1 MNICITPN
9 SINLFAAYFKKEI
22 PIFYD
27 GNVTAKEM
35 MTMLFNKALSDFEP
49 QLDFSKE
56 KIREIVLQH
65 LTIAPEMLYAHMNAP
80 MTKKNENL
88 FLNIKALRDGIIE
101 ASVDEKVDF
110 PNIINQLGK
119 MVGGVNKLPPVVNIH
134 EGFDAMSSEFN
145 KTYNLN
151 LDLSEIPST
160 VEEKRISQFRQSVQ
174 LSILNSPSDLKLRAF
189 KSQDVLSKTDVVSEY
204 ARIKDND
211 VVLLFTDAK
220 GNIVKFNEAGNVSE
234 TGSSP
239 VMKIKTEQ
247 HHFQRQTELLP
258 AIYAENNG
266 VPIEEATRIIQTKID
281 NYLKSIARIAQ
292 RIEDGKTILLDIDY
306 KNSNHGVMTYNLN
319 ERNQLKSIA
328 NLAKLNFSVG
338 KKDKAYWLQMNAEGS
353 NKPIRIHSK
362 LLSEISNEQFEALY
376 ELIVNLKPKVT
387 TTKENEDGK
396 LWDVVKRNDLLT
408 SLVQRSKEKVF
419 TEFFT
424 PEGGKKSLPHV
435 YIQNVLFEIKEENF
449 SDIKEALR
457 SFVYTKTGVPYTAK
471 GDISDVKIF
480 DSLEQTTAS
489 EQLYYNNGQVYISKS
504 PVINFGLKPSSTLD
518 SQMHVITGI
527 EDGVIK
533 TKLTTVLEN
542 AIEVGSTVYVLNN
555 QNELKASDP
564 YISFTE
570 QVEDVVVDTTDFE
583 SFKDSIDKNDLF
595 QSLSSQNRE
604 SISEAQEQ
612 RADAWMKTNPLLRVL
627 KVNFSD
633 EIHEF
638 GPNFLAEFVG
648 NSINMYLGSSK
659 TDLYHESFHAYSI
672 GILTAVERNAMYAE
686 LKNKPGYFDVT
697 VKGVEKRLAFANA
710 NELELEEYLAEEFRK
725 FAMSKGKYSNKL
737 SARVLQFFEK
747 ISNLLKGLFGN
758 MRLSDAIALN
768 RVQGVTNAMFNN
780 LYEGNIDVS
789 KFSSRDS
796 HAVYQS
802 AELQK
807 ELNFSLEETHLV
819 MDSMQA
825 LFTEFVTEGV
835 NAMDNSDEK
844 SKDGIL
850 AMMQLSGINPIQNK
864 AAYDKAQKV
873 VAAFKNSYA
882 DKYNGYGIFRIQN
895 NPKLTKFGLQ
905 FVKQRL
911 QQQVAIH
918 ELTLEEEPNNLS
930 AKFAVDTLNKAIKN
944 FGNLDE
950 IDTILTKQESYGNM
964 ASLFINEY
972 SYVNTEKDKYED
984 DERVIFER
992 TGAEFSIS
1000 ELVDDQTKQL
1010 LSTISSYSKNGKG
1023 VLEVNAL
1030 GFAKLAPF
1038 KTMLAKT
1045 AKLLTNTL
1053 DRDDMYQKLL
1063 AASIDDFQIKELV
1076 SKLGNPG
1083 SPSSTFEE
1091 QNQWLAF
1098 WQSLNKADVLLRE
1111 QIIEKTVTYT
1121 NEEKDE
1127 NFVESRTT
1135 SHSGRTA
1142 ASETFIKNDW
1152 NDNFTSLLEVI
1163 GERKEQG
1170 ENKFSPYTLNL
1181 ASFFKNKNHSKFLNE
1196 VHESV
1201 NGGSSISKSAYLKL
1215 PKANKAQ
1222 FLPTATLRAYA
1233 EPVEFLKL
1241 FGINISDDPIVKQIL
1256 KEGSDDLKIKP
1267 SDYSYFVDFL
1277 IKKQDAINGVGIRSL
1292 SDLAKDFYHYE
1303 DGVRIDEIGKA
1314 GFINSL
1320 IKLHSMYSS
1329 DSTSFMSMTAYGE
1342 KASEKVL
1349 NSSLTVE
1356 VQALNK
1362 ANHYDELIAMQG
1374 MSKFN
1379 YLENPSVAGSK
1390 WFVDMFQLDHFNP
1403 TVRGKRN
1410 PGIKIS
1416 VENLSGSKLIHTV
1429 KRVDEEGRLIDMTS
1443 EDKGISSIG
1452 SDEKTKFL
1460 SDVLLTL
1467 DGAQE
1472 IPRTEAKSSSMTVLA
1487 NQMRNN
1493 SIVGGK
1499 TKELIVN
1506 AQDIDV
1512 IFTDGY
1518 AGSILSNEMIGHL
1531 EAELI
1536 RMVRLEKLEQ
1546 EILIDPENFAI
1557 DFKYFERGK
1566 SFFLF
1571 DDILDVDTKNDL
1583 LKLAR
1588 SLSIDELQSFSIRKQ
1603 LSPGLKKNIESNLK
1617 SYFSKKAETLNKLKS
1632 DTVFP
1637 DELIEKY
1644 KSTTVED
1651 ESISDTKRRIFRAHI
1666 VNNFIQNT
1674 NYTSLFLGDLALY
1687 NIEGGDFHKRNAG
1700 MISTGKIFASDE
1712 SFKNFV
1718 NNNVQFNNF
1727 GYAKQLGIERDYQY
1741 TGDLKTAILDESKVP
1756 SSYLEELEKKLGKET
1771 AGTYNNMEEADGQ
1784 GWITFDTYRLLN
1796 ISCGE
1801 WSAGQEALYKKIV
1814 KGETIE
1820 QTDMSST
1827 FPVKKFQYYGP
1838 LSTTDKF
1845 KSMNLGLTAFHKYSL
1860 APLIPNEIKGTKLE
1874 GLHKSMMEQGIDY
1887 ATMQSGS
1894 KLSTLSRVAVETNA
1908 DGKKVIV
1915 KKPDTFYKKDRSID
1929 ADLKFVPNI
1938 ISVKHLKNQ
1947 VFIDEGYKENVVL
1960 PTQMKKMILHGIAD
1974 NGVPMDYLKDDANR
1988 ISKWNAIKTDKER
2001 VAASK
2006 NYGWYKEYT
2015 DILSAYRDHVK
2026 EDLLENIDYQYNPAT
2041 GTYEGDSTKLAD
2053 YIKREMIK
2061 NDYLPHEVSFLT
2073 DASGRLVEDL
2083 SYSLSSQKIEE
2094 ILVTLI
2100 DSSLRKIKVKG
2111 EALVQVSGAMY
2122 ESSDMEADANGTNG
2136 LKFYESR
2143 DEDGSLTFA
2152 MEVKISLQGDF
2163 KKLLYADHP
2172 DGKSIR
2178 VLDKKGVMDYD
2189 ASLKR
2194 LNESIK
2200 DPEWNAKHKDMLNF
2214 PGTRIPTQGPNAL
2227 DSVTVA
2233 EFLPEY
2239 SGAKVILPSEIV
2251 AKSGADYDIDKMFF
2265 LYPSISIINS
2275 KPELNNYY
2283 GRDTGAY
2290 DRYAAE
2296 YTDFYE
2302 SNISPLQE
2310 RLSAVYDESEKLF
2323 KDQTVAFE
2331 KAELYQPALDLLY
2344 PERKKYNEQL
2354 KELKSTGTYLGTKLG
2369 KAAANEYKE
2378 LIETEISKINAQL
2391 DSINTLRDGI
2401 FLQYVGTLSTELS
2414 AKFENFK
2421 KQKASLKEQIIT
2433 QKEIGAELERKKVG
2447 HSVKGLENKLVD
2459 LFNRKILAKDNF
2471 VDLVTPNTTRDV
2483 LPIANALE
2491 TKITTGKYNKL
2502 EKIHSEKSN
2511 SISPTTTMDYLY
2523 NLQKHQENSVGMES
2537 LGIAAVVSTFFA
2549 MFSTF
2554 DSRLNTA
2561 KAEDLAKFNDDI
2573 RIYNDPKSNGALKA
2587 NALERINKFKAYT
2600 LKLNHN
2606 EIGGRISV
2614 GSRYAKDG
2622 KLTADII
2629 SQLING
2635 YVDVGKNAWV
2645 FNIQGNKENTPN
2657 LLFMVMAGV
2666 PIDDAIYISSN
2677 PLTIRYN
2684 TIKKELSGTYSKL
2697 NENNPIGK
2705 SLSPD
2710 AIREEAL
2717 DILKKE
2723 DEKELFDAGYE
2734 KHSFFG
2740 INNVASNNSIF
2751 ETNFLEGRIGSS
2763 TVNKDDIEIF
2773 AQYVALEEL
2782 SADVTKFSQVS
2793 KYDTTKVSN
2802 ITDAE
2807 KNIADVS
2814 KLKSVHSAVP
2824 VEWWTKFEK
2833 SPIGIYNNTSL
2844 VIDMFKNF
2852 FKIKNNPVVNR
2863 LALSLNGGN
2872 KKGILPIVLRNA
2884 FKNDLMW
2891 FLYQNSV
2898 YRTDTYTSA
2907 SRVGESNA
2915 TFDLVKEAE
2924 SATQPTAPAAS
2935 VNTYEE
2941 IPEELKN
2948 IVYKSGQEKEDY
2960 EIALVAGV
2968 PKFIVTGTV
2977 PIKLSRGFKVFYS
2990 DYAGGQGLYKRSGK
3004 KVTIPGF
3011 EDIELVMEQ
3020 ETNNVFELSTGLGM
3034 PNTKLTKQKEILAE
3048 LETLFKKQDVRG
3060 IIEKSPKINAN
3071 DANVIIEQYKK
3082 SQPSVSVKPAN
3093 KLTTAYKIDRSN
3105 GKVYYNLGAVKNEI
3119 LQDGHV
3125 SHLFDSINSPVEY
3138 VKYKVELELLK
3149 DEIQNE
3155 YGRFDAL
3162 TDLSEIEIERKNL
3175 ELEGA
3180 TEKELDAVDAKM
3192 KPIQDK
3198 LDAIDAQIREKFY
3211 YYSYKK
3217 EKFGNELP
3225 MDDLLKL
3232 EALYRTKTPGM
3243 LFDKE
3248 VGLVGIFKAM
3258 KAKHADAFSEFS
3270 LIQDMKFD
3278 TENKSE
3284 GTRKSNFYLPEKA
3297 DPILTKVYLENL
3309 TKLQNFPDPAV
3320 KEFFS
3325 KNAFEHMIFMQTGMN
3340 TASKYY
3346 LGKLITT
3353 NNVKNVIDSTFS
3365 SAGLTQSLNEIAKK
3379 NEKEKKI
3386 SKAVGGVIGKF
3397 YNAFNNM
3404 AVSVYKLRN
3413 RGYNYVQP
3421 ETMSLSI
3428 EQEHLNSVQTYN
3440 NITLVENILAVDP
3453 SEMTPFDMSEIFDEK
3468 DTAAK
3473 IKEKIIA
3480 LSGEKLAMPMQIL
3493 DVPNKNIAV
3502 SSWNKLLLE
3511 YFGFNNY
3518 GDHPVLVAKAIN
3530 AVAGGLSIAE
3540 SKNRKDNH
3548 WVKDESM
3555 ANNSTKAIAT
3565 PSESNPN
3572 YVARSSTRNY
3582 IDVINQ
3588 TNKKAFDNKYKSTD
3602 SVWIFGAGLF
3612 KSAYEGLTDLK
3623 GYTDIVTADFKKNY
3637 EPKITKA
3644 IEAGVKTFNVG
3655 SANGIDEMALKFL
3668 EEKGYTKVV
3677 RYSPLGKYYEVV
3689 KSLEGVSS
3697 PMYDVTLGIKSG
3709 RKIGIDNY
3717 IYHITGLNLFKGM
3730 SEKDISE
3737 KGFKMVDAE
3746 SKKYFAENPTYKN
3759 GFSIA
3764 LSDFERAAINIG
3776 SSVTDSFIEQYLMQ
3790 VEIPYA
3796 KKHIASITQVNTQ
3809 KVYEPKISSTTLKIM
3824 KVADLR
3830 EAHNKGEILYT
3841 MRVSQAQAA
3850 SAQFGFKGLDENKH
3864 FGNPFTGSNV
3874 EGQLKMKN
3882 VDEASMAYEEW
3893 LDGQDLFEDKFG
3905 NTINLQYQKERR
3917 DWINSTIDRLKAKE
3931 TKTVLG
3937 YSNSQ
3942 NEAFSHAS
3950 ILDERINGVK
3960 ADKPK
3965 TLTNNA
3971 QKLLEEFID
3980 LKSNIP
3986 LEEFKVLP
3994 LKEMKRVIN
4003 DIKEC

>member
-22 PIFYD
+22 PSFYD
-27 GNVTAKEM
+27 GNVTAKQM

-49 QLDFSKE
+49 QLGFSKE
-56 KIREIVLQH
+56 KTREIVLQH
-65 LTIAPEMLYAHMNAP
+65 LTIAPEMLYSHMNAP
-80 MTKKNENL
+80 MTKKNESL
-88 FLNIKALRDGIIE
+88 FTSIKELRDAIIE

-119 MVGGVNKLPPVVNIH
+119 LVDGVKQLPPVVNMF

-151 LDLSEIPST
+151 LDLSEIPAT
-160 VEEKRISQFRQSVQ
+160 PEDKRNSEFRKNVQ
-174 LSILNSPSDLKLRAF
+174 MVILNSPTSDLKLRAF
-189 KSQDVLSKTDVVSEY
+189 KGSDVLAMADVVTEYSRIGESET
-204 ARIKDND
+204 
-211 VVLLFTDAK
+211 VLLFTDAK
-220 GNIVKFNEAGNVSE
+220 GNIVKFNESGKVSE
-234 TGSSP
+234 TGKAP
-239 VMKIKTEQ
+239 VMKIKTTSSQFE
-247 HHFQRQTELLP
+247 RQLDKLP
-258 AIYAENNG
+258 AIYSENNG
-266 VPIEEATRIIQTKID
+266 VSIEEAKTIIQKNIN
-281 NYLKSIARIAQ
+281 NYLASIDRIKE
-292 RIEDGKTILLDIDY
+292 RVESGKIVLLDIDY
-306 KNSNHGVMTYNLN
+306 KNSNHGVMKYNLN
-319 ERNQLKSIA
+319 KRNPLKALTNLSKLKFSIGT
-328 NLAKLNFSVG
+328 KG
-338 KKDKAYWLQMNAEGS
+338 KAYWLQMNAEGS
-353 NKPIRIHSK
+353 NKPIRMHSK

-376 ELIVNLKPKVT
+376 ELIVNLKPNVV
-387 TTKENEDGK
+387 TTKENEEDK
-396 LWDVVKRNDLLT
+396 PWSVVKRNDLIS
-408 SLVQRSKEKVF
+408 SLVQRSKDQVL

-457 SFVYTKTGVPYTAK
+457 NFVYTKTGVPYTAK
-471 GDISDVKIF
+471 GDISDVQIF

-489 EQLYYNNGQVYISKS
+489 EQLYYNNGQIYISKS
-504 PVINFGLKPSSTLD
+504 PVINFGLKQASTPD
-518 SQMHVITGI
+518 SKLHVITGI
-527 EDGVIK
+527 ENGVVK
-533 TKLTTVLEN
+533 TKLTTILDN
-542 AIEVGSTVYVLNN
+542 AIELGSTVYDVNN
-555 QNELKASDP
+555 QGELKATDP

-570 QVEDVVVDTTDFE
+570 QVEEVIVDTSDFE
-583 SFKDSIDKNDLF
+583 EFKDNFKDMDLF
-595 QSLSSQNRE
+595 QSLASQNRE
-604 SISEAQEQ
+604 SISEEQEQ
-612 RADAWMKTNPLLRVL
+612 RADAWMKKNPLMRVL

-633 EIHEF
+633 EIHEL

-659 TDLYHESFHAYSI
+659 TDLYHESFHAYSM
-672 GILTAVERNAMYAE
+672 GLLSAVERNAMYAE
-686 LKNKPGYFDVT
+686 LKNKPGYFTVT

-737 SARVLQFFEK
+737 STRISQFFEK
-747 ISNLLKGLFGN
+747 IYNVLKGLFGD

-789 KFSSRDS
+789 KFRSKDS

-825 LFTEFVTEGV
+825 LFTEFITEGV
-835 NAMDNSDEK
+835 NAMDSSDPN
-844 SKDGIL
+844 SKDGVF
-850 AMMQLSGINPIQNK
+850 AMLQLSGINPIQNK
-864 AAYDKAQKV
+864 EAYNKAQKV
-873 VAAFKNSYA
+873 VNAFKKAYA
-882 DKYNGYGIFRIQN
+882 DKYNGYGIFRIQGN
-895 NPKLTKFGLQ
+895 SALTKMGLL

-911 QQQVAIH
+911 QQQLAIH
-918 ELTLEEEPNNLS
+918 ELTLEEEPKNLS
-930 AKFAVDTLNKAIKN
+930 AKFAVDTIKKAIEH
-944 FGNLDE
+944 FGNLDA
-950 IDTILTKQESYGNM
+950 IDAILTRKESYGDI

-972 SYVNTEKDKYED
+972 SYVNTQKSEYED
-984 DERVIFER
+984 DERIIFER
-992 TGAEFSIS
+992 TGAEFAIS
-1000 ELVDDQTKQL
+1000 DLVDDQTKQL
-1010 LSTISSYSKNGKG
+1010 LSTISLYSKNGKG
-1023 VLEVNAL
+1023 NLEVNAL
-1030 GFAKLAPF
+1030 GFAKLTPF
-1038 KTMLAKT
+1038 KSMLAKT
-1045 AKLLTNTL
+1045 AKLLSNTL
-1053 DRDDMYQKLL
+1053 DRDDMYEKLL
-1063 AASIDDFQIKELV
+1063 AASIDDFQIRELV
-1076 SKLGNPG
+1076 SKLGNPA
-1083 SPSSTFEE
+1083 SESSTFEE

-1111 QIIEKTVTYT
+1111 QIVEKTVTYT
-1121 NEEKDE
+1121 NEEKAE
-1127 NFVESRTT
+1127 NFVSSVTS

-1152 NDNFTSLLEVI
+1152 NDNFTSLLEFI
-1163 GERKEQG
+1163 GERKELG
-1170 ENKFSPYTLNL
+1170 DNKFSPYTLNL
-1181 ASFFKNKNHSKFLNE
+1181 KSFFENKKHSKFLNE

-1201 NGGSSISKSAYLKL
+1201 NGGSSISKSAYAKL

-1222 FLPTATLRAYA
+1222 FLPTPTLRAYA
-1233 EPVEFLKL
+1233 EPVEFLQL

-1256 KEGSDDLKIKP
+1256 KEGSDDLKIKS
-1267 SDYSYFVDFL
+1267 SDYAYFVDFL
-1277 IKKQDAINGVGIRSL
+1277 VKKQNAVNGSGIRSL
-1292 SDLAKDFYHYE
+1292 ADLAKDFYYYE
-1303 DGVRIDEIGKA
+1303 DGVKIDEIGKA

-1362 ANHYDELIAMQG
+1362 AMHYDDLISMQG

-1379 YLENPSVAGSK
+1379 YLENPSVAGCK

-1403 TVRGKRN
+1403 TMRGKRN

-1429 KRVDEEGRLIDMTS
+1429 KRVDSDGKIIDVVS
-1443 EDKGISSIG
+1443 EDKGISSIS

-1472 IPRTEAKSSSMTVLA
+1472 IPRTEAKSSSLTVLA
-1487 NQMRNN
+1487 NQLKNN

-1506 AQDIDV
+1506 AADV
-1512 IFTDGY
+1512 DAIFSDGY
-1518 AGSILSNEMIGHL
+1518 SGSILSDEMIGHL
-1531 EAELI
+1531 ESELI
-1536 RMVRLEKLEQ
+1536 RIVRLEKLEQ
-1546 EILIDPENFAI
+1546 EILINPENFAI
-1557 DFKYFERGK
+1557 DFNYFERGK
-1566 SFFLF
+1566 KFFLF
-1571 DDILDVDTKNDL
+1571 DDILDTDTKNAL
-1583 LKLAR
+1583 LDIAR
-1588 SLSIDELQSFSIRKQ
+1588 SLPIDNLQSFNVRKEF
-1603 LSPGLKKNIESNLK
+1603 SSSLKKDVESNLK
-1617 SYFSKKAETLNKLKS
+1617 SYFSKKSQTLNNLKS

-1637 DELIEKY
+1637 DELIDKY
-1644 KSTTVED
+1644 KSTAVEN
-1651 ESISDTKRRIFRAHI
+1651 ESISDTKLRIFRTHI
-1666 VNNFIQNT
+1666 INNFLQNC

-1687 NIEGGDFHKRNAG
+1687 NIEKGDFHKRNAG

-1712 SFKNFV
+1712 SFKKFV
-1718 NNNVQFNNF
+1718 NNNAQFNNF

-1756 SSYLEELEKKLGKET
+1756 SSYIEELEKILGKDT
-1771 AGTYNNMEEADGQ
+1771 ADAYTKMEEADGQ

-1801 WSAGQEALYKKIV
+1801 WSAGQEKLYQKII

-1820 QTDMSST
+1820 QADMRST

-1838 LSTTDKF
+1838 VNSTDAF

-1874 GLHKSMMEQGIDY
+1874 ALHKSMMEQGIDY

-1894 KLSTLSRVAVETNA
+1894 KLSTLSRVDVQTDA
-1908 DGKKVIV
+1908 DGNKKIV

-1929 ADLKFVPNI
+1929 TDLKFVPNV

-1947 VFIDEGYKENVVL
+1947 VFIDEGFKGKVVL

-1988 ISKWNAIKTDKER
+1988 IAKWKSIKTEKER
-2001 VAASK
+2001 LAASD
-2006 NYGWYKEYT
+2006 NYKWYKEYT
-2015 DILSAYRDHVK
+2015 EILSTYRDHVK
-2026 EDLLENIDYQYNPAT
+2026 DDLLENIDYQYNPST
-2041 GTYEGDSTKLAD
+2041 GTYEGDSTKLAE
-2053 YIKREMIK
+2053 YIKKEMIK
-2061 NDYLPHEVSFLT
+2061 NDYLPHEVAFLT
-2073 DASGRLVEDL
+2073 DASGRLVDDL
-2083 SYSLSSQKIEE
+2083 SYSLNSQKIEE

-2100 DSSLRKIKVKG
+2100 DSTLRKIKVKG
-2111 EALVQVSGAMY
+2111 DALVQVSGTMY

-2136 LKFYESR
+2136 LKFYETR

-2152 MEVKISLQGDF
+2152 MEVKIALQGDF
-2163 KKLLYADHP
+2163 KKLLYAEHP
-2172 DGKSIR
+2172 DKKSIR
-2178 VLDKKGVMDYD
+2178 VFDKEGNFDYD

-2194 LNESIK
+2194 LNEAIK
-2200 DPEWNAKHKDMLNF
+2200 DPEWNAKHKEMLHF

-2265 LYPSISIINS
+2265 LYPSISVINER
-2275 KPELNNYY
+2275 PELNRYY

-2296 YTDFYE
+2296 YQDFYE
-2302 SNISPLQE
+2302 SNIEPLE
-2310 RLSAVYDESEKLF
+2310 KRLSDVYDESKKLF
-2323 KDQTVAFE
+2323 EGQTAAFE
-2331 KAELYQPALDLLY
+2331 KAELYQPALDSLY
-2344 PERKKYNEQL
+2344 PERKKYLEQL
-2354 KELKSTGTYLGTKLG
+2354 KELKATGTYLGTKLG

-2378 LIETEISKINAQL
+2378 LIETEVSKINAQL
-2391 DSINTLRDGI
+2391 DSINTLRDDI
-2401 FLQYVGTLSTELS
+2401 FLQYVGTLPTELS

-2421 KQKASLKEQIIT
+2421 KQKAELKKQIAAE
-2433 QKEIGAELERKKVG
+2433 KEVAAELERKKVG
-2447 HSVKGLENKLVD
+2447 HSVKGLENKLID
-2459 LFNRKILAKDNF
+2459 LFNKKILAKENF

-2483 LPIANALE
+2483 LPTAEKLE
-2491 TKITTGKYNKL
+2491 SLINNGKYNKL
-2502 EKIHSEKSN
+2502 EKIHGDESN
-2511 SISPTTTMDYLY
+2511 SISRTTVMDYLY

-2549 MFSTF
+2549 VFSTF

-2561 KAEDLAKFNDDI
+2561 KPEDVERFEKALK
-2573 RIYNDPKSNGALKA
+2573 IYNDPKSNDALK
-2587 NALERINKFKAYT
+2587 NKALETINLFKAYT

-2606 EIGGRISV
+2606 EVDGRISV

-2666 PIDDAIYISSN
+2666 PINDAIYISSN
-2677 PLTIRYN
+2677 PMTIRYN
-2684 TIKKELSGTYSKL
+2684 TIKKELLGTYSKL

-2717 DILKKE
+2717 SILQKE
-2723 DEKELFDAGYE
+2723 YEFELAEAGYA
-2734 KHSFFG
+2734 KHSFYG
-2740 INNVASNNSIF
+2740 INNTATNNAIF
-2751 ETNFLEGRIGSS
+2751 ETDFLEGRIGSS
-2763 TVNKDDIEIF
+2763 KITKDDIEIF

-2793 KYDTTKVSN
+2793 KYDTTKVAN

-2807 KNIADVS
+2807 KNIADVA
-2814 KLKSVHSAVP
+2814 KLRSAHTAIP
-2824 VEWWTKFEK
+2824 NEWWSTFEK
-2833 SPIGIYNNTSL
+2833 SPIGIYNNTDL
-2844 VIDMFKNF
+2844 IIKMFKNF
-2852 FKIKNNPVVNR
+2852 FKIKNNPVVNK

-2898 YRTDTYTSA
+2898 YRTDSYTSA
-2907 SRVGESNA
+2907 SRTLEN
-2915 TFDLVKEAE
+2915 
-2924 SATQPTAPAAS
+2924 
-2935 VNTYEE
+2935 NT
-2941 IPEELKN
+2941 
-2948 IVYKSGQEKEDY
+2948 S
-2960 EIALVAGV
+2960 
-2968 PKFIVTGTV
+2968 
-2977 PIKLSRGFKVFYS
+2977 
-2990 DYAGGQGLYKRSGK
+2990 
-3004 KVTIPGF
+3004 
-3011 EDIELVMEQ
+3011 
-3020 ETNNVFELSTGLGM
+3020 FEL
-3034 PNTKLTKQKEILAE
+3034 I
-3048 LETLFKKQDVRG
+3048 
-3060 IIEKSPKINAN
+3060 N
-3071 DANVIIEQYKK
+3071 DANLK
-3082 SQPSVSVKPAN
+3082 
-3093 KLTTAYKIDRSN
+3093 TTYKIDKTN
-3105 GKVYYNLGAVKNEI
+3105 GKVYYNINALKNE
-3119 LQDGHV
+3119 LLYDGYV
-3125 SHLFDSINSPVEY
+3125 SHLFDSVNSPVEY
-3138 VKYKVELELLK
+3138 LKYKVELELLK
-3149 DEIQNE
+3149 DELQDQ

-3162 TDLSEIEIERKNL
+3162 TDLSEAQIERTRL
-3175 ELEGA
+3175 ESEDA
-3180 TEKELDAVDAKM
+3180 TDEELAKVDAKI

-3198 LDAIDAQIREKFY
+3198 LDAIDAEIRENFY

-3258 KAKHADAFSEFS
+3258 KLKHADAFSEFS

-3325 KNAFEHMIFMQTGMN
+3325 KNAFEHMVFMQSGMN
-3340 TASKYY
+3340 TAAKYY

-3353 NNVKNVIDSTFS
+3353 NNVKSVIDSTFS
-3365 SAGLTQSLNEIAKK
+3365 SAGLTQSLNEIEKK

-3386 SKAVGGVIGKF
+3386 AKAAGGVIGKF
-3397 YNAFNNM
+3397 YNVFNNM

-3421 ETMSLSI
+3421 KTMTLSI
-3428 EQEHLNSVQTYN
+3428 EQNYLNSIQTYN
-3440 NITLVENILAVDP
+3440 NVTLVENVLDVDP
-3453 SEMTPFDMSEIFDEK
+3453 SEMTPFDMTEIFDAK
-3468 DTAAK
+3468 DNVKT
-3473 IKEKIIA
+3473 IKEKIIN
-3480 LSGEKLAMPMQIL
+3480 LSGQKLAMPNQIL
-3493 DVPNKNIAV
+3493 EVPNDKIAV
-3502 SSWNKLLLE
+3502 STWNKLLLD
-3511 YFGFNNY
+3511 YLGFNNY

-3530 AVAGGLSIAE
+3530 AVEGGLSIAE
-3540 SKNRKDNH
+3540 SKNRKDVH

-3572 YVARSSTRNY
+3572 YVPRSSTRNY

-3623 GYTDIVTADFKKNY
+3623 GYTDIVKADFKKHY
-3637 EPKITKA
+3637 IPKIDKA
-3644 IEAGVKTFNVG
+3644 IDAGVSTFNVG
-3655 SANGIDEMALKFL
+3655 TATGIDELALKHL
-3668 EEKGYTKVV
+3668 TDKGFTKVV

-3689 KSLEGVSS
+3689 KSLDGVSS
-3697 PMYDVTLGIKSG
+3697 PMYDVTLGEKKARG
-3709 RKIGIDNY
+3709 IGIDNY
-3717 IYHITGLNLFKGM
+3717 LFHIAGLDLFKGM
-3730 SEKDISE
+3730 NEKEISE
-3737 KGFKMVDAE
+3737 NGFKLVVAA
-3746 SKKYFAENPTYKN
+3746 SKSYFAENPTFKK
-3759 GFSIA
+3759 GFAIA
-3764 LSDFERAAINIG
+3764 LSDFGRYAPKIG
-3776 SSVTDSFIEQYLMQ
+3776 STAVESFVEQYLMQ
-3790 VEIPYA
+3790 IAIPFSKDYV
-3796 KKHIASITQVNTQ
+3796 STITQVNTQ
-3809 KVYEPKISSTTLKIM
+3809 KVYAPKVASETLKIM
-3824 KVADLR
+3824 TVNDLR

-3841 MRVSQAQAA
+3841 MRVSQKQAM
-3850 SAQFGFKGLDENKH
+3850 SPQFSFKGLNENRH

-3874 EGQLKMKN
+3874 QGQIQMKN
-3882 VDEASMAYEEW
+3882 VDDAVMSYEEW
-3893 LDGQDLFEDKFG
+3893 LDGEDVFKDKFG
-3905 NTINLQYQKERR
+3905 NPIDLSYERERR
-3917 DWINSTIDRLKAKE
+3917 DWINQNIDRLKNKE
-3931 TKTVLG
+3931 AKTVLG
-3937 YSNSQ
+3937 YSNTQ

-3965 TLTNNA
+3965 SLTDNA
-3971 QKLLEEFID
+3971 QKLVQEFID
-3980 LKSNIP
+3980 LKSDIP
-3986 LEEFKVLP
+3986 LEDFKSLP
-3994 LKEMKRVIN
+3994 LKEMKRIIN
-4003 DIKEC
+4003 DEKSC

>member
-22 PIFYD
+22 PSFYD
-27 GNVTAKEM
+27 GNVTAKQM

-49 QLDFSKE
+49 QLGFSKE
-56 KIREIVLQH
+56 KTREIVLQH
-65 LTIAPEMLYAHMNAP
+65 LTIAPEMLYAHLNAP
-80 MTKKNENL
+80 MTKKNESL
-88 FLNIKALRDGIIE
+88 FSDIKALRDEIIN
-101 ASVDEKVDF
+101 ASVNENGEF
-110 PNIINQLGK
+110 PNIVNQIGK
-119 MVGGVNKLPPVVNIH
+119 MVGGVSQLPPVVNMQ

-160 VEEKRISQFRQSVQ
+160 VEEKRNSKFRQSVQ
-174 LSILNSPSDLKLRAF
+174 LSILNSPTSDLKLRAF

-239 VMKIKTEQ
+239 VMKIKTEP
-247 HHFQRQTELLP
+247 HHFKRQTELLP

-266 VPIEEATRIIQTKID
+266 VSIEEATRIVQTKID
-281 NYLKSIARIAQ
+281 DYLKSIARIAQ

-306 KNSNHGVMTYNLN
+306 KNSDHGVMKYNIN
-319 ERNQLKSIA
+319 KRNPLKAIA
-328 NLAKLNFSVG
+328 NLAKLNFSVNQR
-338 KKDKAYWLQMNAEGS
+338 DKRYWIELKAEGS
-353 NKPIRIHSK
+353 NKPTSVFSK
-362 LLSEISNEQFEALY
+362 LLSSISDEQFEALY
-376 ELIVNLKPKVT
+376 ELIVNTKPKVA
-387 TTKENEDGK
+387 TTKENQEDAA
-396 LWDVVKRNDLLT
+396 WSTVDRNILIS
-408 SLVQRSKEKVF
+408 SLIQRSKDKVF
-419 TEFFT
+419 TEFLL
-424 PEGGKKSLPHV
+424 PENGKKKLPHV

-457 SFVYTKTGVPYTAK
+457 NFVYNRTGVPFVPK
-471 GDISDVKIF
+471 GDMTDVKIF
-480 DSLEQTTAS
+480 NSLEETTD
-489 EQLYYNNGQVYISKS
+489 EQQLYYNNGQLYISKS
-504 PVINFGLKPSSTLD
+504 PAINFGLKPKSNID
-518 SQMHVITGI
+518 SQLHVITGI
-527 EDGVIK
+527 EDGVVK
-533 TKLTTVLEN
+533 TKLTTILDNVIDL
-542 AIEVGSTVYVLNN
+542 GSTMYELNN
-555 QNELKASDP
+555 QGEFKASDP
-564 YISFTE
+564 YVSFTE
-570 QVEDVVVDTTDFE
+570 QVEDVVTNIDVLDTVKE
-583 SFKDSIDKNDLF
+583 NYKGKSLF
-595 QSLSSQNRE
+595 QSLASQNRE
-604 SISEAQEQ
+604 SVSEAQEL

-659 TDLYHESFHAYSI
+659 TDLYHESFHAYSM
-672 GILTAVERNAMYAE
+672 GILTAVERNDMYAE

-737 SARVLQFFEK
+737 STRVSQFFEK

-835 NAMDNSDEK
+835 NAMDNSDEN
-844 SKDGIL
+844 SQNGIFAMTHL
-850 AMMQLSGINPIQNK
+850 ASINPITNK
-864 AAYDKAQKV
+864 LEYEEAQAI
-873 VAAFKNSYA
+873 VADFKKSYA

-895 NPKLTKFGLQ
+895 NPVLTQMGLD
-905 FVKQRL
+905 FVKKRL
-911 QQQVAIH
+911 QQKVAIH
-918 ELTLEEEPNNLS
+918 KLTLEDEPNNLS
-930 AKFAVDTLNKAIKN
+930 AKFAIDTLNKAIAN
-944 FGNLDE
+944 FGNLE
-950 IDTILTKQESYGNM
+950 NIDTILTKQESYGDM

-972 SYVNTEKDKYED
+972 SYVNTEKEKYED

-1023 VLEVNAL
+1023 TLEVNAL

-1152 NDNFTSLLEVI
+1152 NDNFTSLLEII
-1163 GERKEQG
+1163 GERIEQG

-1181 ASFFKNKNHSKFLNE
+1181 KSFFENKNHSKFLKE

-1201 NGGSSISKSAYLKL
+1201 NGGISISKSAYLKL
-1215 PKANKAQ
+1215 PKATKAQ
-1222 FLPTATLRAYA
+1222 FSSTPKLRAYA

-1256 KEGSDDLKIKP
+1256 KEGSDDLKIKA
-1267 SDYSYFVDFL
+1267 SDYPYFVDFL
-1277 IKKQDAINGVGIRSL
+1277 IKKQDAINGTGIRSL
-1292 SDLAKDFYHYE
+1292 SDLAKDFYYYE

-1410 PGIKIS
+1410 PGIRIS

-1429 KRVDEEGRLIDMTS
+1429 KRVDEDGRLIDMTS

-1467 DGAQE
+1467 DGVQE
-1472 IPRTEAKSSSMTVLA
+1472 IPRTEAKSSSLTVLA

-1506 AQDIDV
+1506 AQDIDT

-1566 SFFLF
+1566 NFFLF

-1588 SLSIDELQSFSIRKQ
+1588 SLSIDDLQSFSIRKQ

-1644 KSTTVED
+1644 KSTTVEN
-1651 ESISDTKRRIFRAHI
+1651 ESISDTKLRIFRAHI

-1718 NNNVQFNNF
+1718 NNNAQFNNF

-1771 AGTYNNMEEADGQ
+1771 AETYSNMEEADGQ

-1801 WSAGQEALYKKIV
+1801 WSAGQEKLYQKII

-1915 KKPDTFYKKDRSID
+1915 KKPDTFYKKDRSVD

-1947 VFIDEGYKENVVL
+1947 VFIDEGYKGKVVL

-1974 NGVPMDYLKDDANR
+1974 NGVPMDYLKGDADR
-1988 ISKWNAIKTDKER
+1988 IAKWKSIKTEKER
-2001 VAASK
+2001 LAASK

-2015 DILSAYRDHVK
+2015 DILTTYRDHVR
-2026 EDLLENIDYQYNPAT
+2026 EDLLENIDYQYNPTT

-2061 NDYLPHEVSFLT
+2061 NDYLPHEVAFLT

-2083 SYSLSSQKIEE
+2083 SYSLNSQKIEE
-2094 ILVTLI
+2094 IVVTLI
-2100 DSSLRKIKVKG
+2100 DSSLRKIKVNG

-2172 DGKSIR
+2172 DKKPIR

-2200 DPEWNAKHKDMLNF
+2200 DPEWNAKHKAMLNF

-2302 SNISPLQE
+2302 SNITPLE
-2310 RLSAVYDESEKLF
+2310 KELSAVYDESEKLF

-2344 PERKKYNEQL
+2344 PERKKYNDQL

-2378 LIETEISKINAQL
+2378 LIETEISKINAQI

-2414 AKFENFK
+2414 AKFDNFK
-2421 KQKASLKEQIIT
+2421 KQKASLKEKIAA

-2447 HSVKGLENKLVD
+2447 HSVKGLENKLVN

-2491 TKITTGKYNKL
+2491 TKITAGKYNKL
-2502 EKIHSEKSN
+2502 EKIHADKSD
-2511 SISPTTTMDYLY
+2511 SISRTTVMDYMY

-2561 KAEDLAKFNDDI
+2561 KREDLEKFNDDI

-2587 NALERINKFKAYT
+2587 KALERINNFKAYT

-2606 EIGGRISV
+2606 EIDGRISV

-2666 PIDDAIYISSN
+2666 PINDAIYISSN

-2723 DEKELFDAGYE
+2723 YEKELFDAGYE

-2793 KYDTTKVSN
+2793 KYDTTKISN

-2807 KNIADVS
+2807 KNIADVM
-2814 KLKSVHSAVP
+2814 KLKSGHTAIP
-2824 VEWWTKFEK
+2824 AEWWTKFET
-2833 SPIGIYNNTSL
+2833 SPIGIYNNTNL
-2844 VIDMFKNF
+2844 VINMFKNF

-2907 SRVGESNA
+2907 SRVGDSNA
-2915 TFDLVKEAE
+2915 TFDLVKDE
-2924 SATQPTAPAAS
+2924 
-2935 VNTYEE
+2935 N
-2941 IPEELKN
+2941 
-2948 IVYKSGQEKEDY
+2948 
-2960 EIALVAGV
+2960 
-2968 PKFIVTGTV
+2968 
-2977 PIKLSRGFKVFYS
+2977 
-2990 DYAGGQGLYKRSGK
+2990 
-3004 KVTIPGF
+3004 
-3011 EDIELVMEQ
+3011 
-3020 ETNNVFELSTGLGM
+3020 
-3034 PNTKLTKQKEILAE
+3034 
-3048 LETLFKKQDVRG
+3048 
-3060 IIEKSPKINAN
+3060 
-3071 DANVIIEQYKK
+3071 
-3082 SQPSVSVKPAN
+3082 
-3093 KLTTAYKIDRSN
+3093 LTTAYKIDRSN

-3119 LQDGHV
+3119 MYDGHV

-3149 DEIQNE
+3149 DEIQDE

-3180 TEKELDAVDAKM
+3180 TEKELDVLDAKM

-3198 LDAIDAQIREKFY
+3198 LDAIDAQIRENFY

-3284 GTRKSNFYLPEKA
+3284 GTRKSNFYLAEKA

-3325 KNAFEHMIFMQTGMN
+3325 KNAFEHMIFMQSGMN
-3340 TASKYY
+3340 TAAKYY

-3365 SAGLTQSLNEIAKK
+3365 SAGITQSLNEIAKK

-3386 SKAVGGVIGKF
+3386 AKAVGGVVGKF

-3428 EQEHLNSVQTYN
+3428 EQEYLNSVQTYN

-3468 DTAAK
+3468 DTATK

-3689 KSLEGVSS
+3689 KSLDGISS
-3697 PMYDVTLGIKSG
+3697 PMYDVTLGVKSG

-3790 VEIPYA
+3790 VEIPFA
-3796 KKHIASITQVNTQ
+3796 KKYVESITQVNTQ
-3809 KVYEPKISSTTLKIM
+3809 KVYEPKILSPTLKIM
-3824 KVADLR
+3824 KMADLR
-3830 EAHNKGEILYT
+3830 EAHNKGDILYT
-3841 MRVSQAQAA
+3841 MRVSKAQAA
-3850 SAQFGFKGLDENKH
+3850 SAQFGFKGLSENKH

-3874 EGQLKMKN
+3874 EGQIKMKS
-3882 VDEASMAYEEW
+3882 VDVASMAYEEW
-3893 LDGQDLFEDKFG
+3893 LDGQDVFKDKFD
-3905 NTINLQYQKERR
+3905 NVISLEYAKERR

-3942 NEAFSHAS
+3942 NEAFNHAS

-3965 TLTNNA
+3965 TLTDNA
-3971 QKLLEEFID
+3971 QKLVEEFID
-3980 LKSNIP
+3980 LNTNIP

>member
-1 MNICITPN
+1 
-9 SINLFAAYFKKEI
+9 
-22 PIFYD
+22 
-27 GNVTAKEM
+27 
-35 MTMLFNKALSDFEP
+35 
-49 QLDFSKE
+49 
-56 KIREIVLQH
+56 VLQH
-65 LTIAPEMLYAHMNAP
+65 LTIAPEMLYAHLNAP
-80 MTKKNENL
+80 MTKKNESL
-88 FLNIKALRDGIIE
+88 FSDIKALRDEIIN
-101 ASVDEKVDF
+101 ASVNENGEF
-110 PNIINQLGK
+110 PNIVNQIGK
-119 MVGGVNKLPPVVNIH
+119 MVGGVSQLPPVVNMQ

-160 VEEKRISQFRQSVQ
+160 VEEKRNSKFRQSVQ
-174 LSILNSPSDLKLRAF
+174 LSILNSPTSDLKLRAF

-239 VMKIKTEQ
+239 VMKIKTEP
-247 HHFQRQTELLP
+247 HHFKRQTELLP

-266 VPIEEATRIIQTKID
+266 VSIEEATRIVQTKID

-306 KNSNHGVMTYNLN
+306 KNSDHGVMKYNIN
-319 ERNQLKSIA
+319 KRNPLKAIA
-328 NLAKLNFSVG
+328 NLAKLNFSVNQR
-338 KKDKAYWLQMNAEGS
+338 DKRYWIELKAEGS
-353 NKPIRIHSK
+353 NKPTSVFSK
-362 LLSEISNEQFEALY
+362 LLSSISDEQFEALY
-376 ELIVNLKPKVT
+376 ELIVNTKPKVA
-387 TTKENEDGK
+387 TTKENQEDAA
-396 LWDVVKRNDLLT
+396 WSTVDRNILIS
-408 SLVQRSKEKVF
+408 SLIQRSKDKVF
-419 TEFFT
+419 TEFLL
-424 PEGGKKSLPHV
+424 PENGKKKLPHV

-457 SFVYTKTGVPYTAK
+457 NFVYNRTGVPFVPK
-471 GDISDVKIF
+471 GDMTDVKIF
-480 DSLEQTTAS
+480 NSLEETTD
-489 EQLYYNNGQVYISKS
+489 EQQLYYNNGQLYISKS
-504 PVINFGLKPSSTLD
+504 PAINFGLKPKSNID
-518 SQMHVITGI
+518 SQLHVITGI
-527 EDGVIK
+527 EDGVVK
-533 TKLTTVLEN
+533 TKLTTILDNVIDL
-542 AIEVGSTVYVLNN
+542 GSTMYELNN
-555 QNELKASDP
+555 QGEFKASDP
-564 YISFTE
+564 YVSFTE
-570 QVEDVVVDTTDFE
+570 QVEDVVTNIDVLDTVKE
-583 SFKDSIDKNDLF
+583 NYKGKSLF
-595 QSLSSQNRE
+595 QSLASQNRE
-604 SISEAQEQ
+604 SVSEAQEL

-659 TDLYHESFHAYSI
+659 TDLYHESFHAYSM
-672 GILTAVERNAMYAE
+672 GILTAVERNNMYAE

-737 SARVLQFFEK
+737 STRVSQFFEK

-835 NAMDNSDEK
+835 NAMDNSDEN
-844 SKDGIL
+844 SQNGIFAMTHL
-850 AMMQLSGINPIQNK
+850 ASINPITNK
-864 AAYDKAQKV
+864 LEYEEAQAI
-873 VAAFKNSYA
+873 VADFKKSYA

-895 NPKLTKFGLQ
+895 NPVLTQMGLD
-905 FVKQRL
+905 FVKKRL
-911 QQQVAIH
+911 QQKVAIH
-918 ELTLEEEPNNLS
+918 KLTLEDEPNNLS
-930 AKFAVDTLNKAIKN
+930 AKFAIDTLNKAIAN
-944 FGNLDE
+944 FGNLE
-950 IDTILTKQESYGNM
+950 NIDTILTKQESYGDM

-972 SYVNTEKDKYED
+972 SYVNTEKEKYED

-1023 VLEVNAL
+1023 TLEVNAL

-1152 NDNFTSLLEVI
+1152 NDNFTSLLEII
-1163 GERKEQG
+1163 GERIEQG

-1181 ASFFKNKNHSKFLNE
+1181 KSFFENKNHSKFLKE

-1201 NGGSSISKSAYLKL
+1201 NGGISISKSAYLKL
-1215 PKANKAQ
+1215 PKATKAQ
-1222 FLPTATLRAYA
+1222 FSSTPKLRAYA

-1256 KEGSDDLKIKP
+1256 KEGSDDLKIKA
-1267 SDYSYFVDFL
+1267 SDYPYFVDFL
-1277 IKKQDAINGVGIRSL
+1277 IKKQDAINGTGIRSL
-1292 SDLAKDFYHYE
+1292 SDLAKDFYYYE

-1410 PGIKIS
+1410 PGIRIS

-1429 KRVDEEGRLIDMTS
+1429 KRVDEDGRLIDMTS

-1467 DGAQE
+1467 DGVQE
-1472 IPRTEAKSSSMTVLA
+1472 IPRTEAKSSSLTVLA

-1506 AQDIDV
+1506 AQDIDT

-1566 SFFLF
+1566 NFFLF

-1588 SLSIDELQSFSIRKQ
+1588 SLSIDDLQSFSIRKQ

-1644 KSTTVED
+1644 KSTAVEN
-1651 ESISDTKRRIFRAHI
+1651 ESISDTKLRIFRAHI

-1718 NNNVQFNNF
+1718 NNNAQFNNF

-1771 AGTYNNMEEADGQ
+1771 AETYSNMEEADGQ

-1801 WSAGQEALYKKIV
+1801 WSAGQEKLYQKII

-1915 KKPDTFYKKDRSID
+1915 KKPDTFYKKDRSVD

-1947 VFIDEGYKENVVL
+1947 VFIDEGYKGKVVL

-1974 NGVPMDYLKDDANR
+1974 NGVPMDYLKGDADR
-1988 ISKWNAIKTDKER
+1988 IAKWKSIKTEKER
-2001 VAASK
+2001 LAASK

-2015 DILSAYRDHVK
+2015 DILTTYRDHVR
-2026 EDLLENIDYQYNPAT
+2026 EDLLENIDYQYNPTT

-2061 NDYLPHEVSFLT
+2061 NDYLPHEVAFLT

-2083 SYSLSSQKIEE
+2083 SYSLNSQKIEE
-2094 ILVTLI
+2094 IVVTLI
-2100 DSSLRKIKVKG
+2100 DSSLRKIKVNG

-2172 DGKSIR
+2172 DKKPIR

-2200 DPEWNAKHKDMLNF
+2200 DPEWNAKHKAMLNF

-2302 SNISPLQE
+2302 SNITPLE
-2310 RLSAVYDESEKLF
+2310 KELSAVYDESEKLF

-2344 PERKKYNEQL
+2344 PERKKYNDQL

-2378 LIETEISKINAQL
+2378 LIETEISKINAQI

-2414 AKFENFK
+2414 AKFDNFK
-2421 KQKASLKEQIIT
+2421 KQKASLKEKIAA

-2447 HSVKGLENKLVD
+2447 HSVKGLENKLVN

-2491 TKITTGKYNKL
+2491 TKITAGKYNKL
-2502 EKIHSEKSN
+2502 EKIHADKSD
-2511 SISPTTTMDYLY
+2511 SISRTTVMDYMY

-2561 KAEDLAKFNDDI
+2561 KREDLEKFNDDI

-2587 NALERINKFKAYT
+2587 KALERINNFKAYT

-2606 EIGGRISV
+2606 EIDGRISV

-2666 PIDDAIYISSN
+2666 PINDAIYISSN

-2723 DEKELFDAGYE
+2723 YEKELFDAGYA

-2793 KYDTTKVSN
+2793 KYDTTKISN

-2807 KNIADVS
+2807 KNIADVM
-2814 KLKSVHSAVP
+2814 KLKSGHTAIP
-2824 VEWWTKFEK
+2824 AEWWTKFET
-2833 SPIGIYNNTSL
+2833 SPIGIYNNTNL
-2844 VIDMFKNF
+2844 VINMFKNF

-2915 TFDLVKEAE
+2915 TFDLVKEVE
-2924 SATQPTAPAAS
+2924 STVKPTAQSAS
-2935 VNTYEE
+2935 VEKTNK
-2941 IPEELKN
+2941 IIVRSELKAN
-2948 IVYKSGQEKEDY
+2948 PTTLYLFGDNDIRKGLGGQAKEMRGESNAIGISTKKLPASNEEAYKSDAELEKNKKIITADINKA
-2960 EIALVAGV
+2960 IAEWNTGKYNKLIIPQMGV
-2968 PKFIVTGTV
+2968 G
-2977 PIKLSRGFKVFYS
+2977 
-2990 DYAGGQGLYKRSGK
+2990 
-3004 KVTIPGF
+3004 
-3011 EDIELVMEQ
+3011 
-3020 ETNNVFELSTGLGM
+3020 
-3034 PNTKLTKQKEILAE
+3034 LAE
-3048 LETLFKKQDVRG
+3048 LPTRAPLTFKFLQQELKRLEDQ
-3060 IIEKSPKINAN
+3060 IA
-3071 DANVIIEQYKK
+3071 
-3082 SQPSVSVKPAN
+3082 QPASSVNPAN

-3149 DEIQNE
+3149 DEIQDE

-3198 LDAIDAQIREKFY
+3198 LDAIDAQIRENFY

-3284 GTRKSNFYLPEKA
+3284 GTRKSNFYLAEKA

-3325 KNAFEHMIFMQTGMN
+3325 KNAFEHMIFMQSGMN
-3340 TASKYY
+3340 TAAKYY

-3386 SKAVGGVIGKF
+3386 AKAVGGVVGKF

-3428 EQEHLNSVQTYN
+3428 EQEYLNSVQTYN

-3468 DTAAK
+3468 DTATK

-3689 KSLEGVSS
+3689 KSLDGISS
-3697 PMYDVTLGIKSG
+3697 PMYDVTLGVKSG

-3790 VEIPYA
+3790 VEIPFA
-3796 KKHIASITQVNTQ
+3796 KKYVESITQVNTQ
-3809 KVYEPKISSTTLKIM
+3809 KVYEPKILSPTLKIM
-3824 KVADLR
+3824 KMADLR
-3830 EAHNKGEILYT
+3830 EAHNKGDILYT
-3841 MRVSQAQAA
+3841 MRVSKAQAA
-3850 SAQFGFKGLDENKH
+3850 SAQFGFKGLSENKH

-3874 EGQLKMKN
+3874 EGQIKMKS
-3882 VDEASMAYEEW
+3882 VDVASMAYEEW
-3893 LDGQDLFEDKFG
+3893 LDGQDVFKDKFD
-3905 NTINLQYQKERR
+3905 NVISLEYAKERR

-3942 NEAFSHAS
+3942 NEAFNHAS

-3965 TLTNNA
+3965 TLTDNA
-3971 QKLLEEFID
+3971 QKLVEEFID
-3980 LKSNIP
+3980 LNTNIP

>member
-22 PIFYD
+22 PSFYD
-27 GNVTAKEM
+27 GNVTAKQM

-49 QLDFSKE
+49 QLGFSKE
-56 KIREIVLQH
+56 KTREIVLQH

-101 ASVDEKVDF
+101 ASVNENGEF
-110 PNIINQLGK
+110 PNIVNQIGK
-119 MVGGVNKLPPVVNIH
+119 MVGGVNQLPPVVNIH

-151 LDLSEIPST
+151 LELSDVPST
-160 VEEKRISQFRQSVQ
+160 PEQKRISQFRQSVQ
-174 LSILNSPSDLKLRAF
+174 LSILNSPTSDLKLRAF

-204 ARIKDND
+204 SKIKDGD

-220 GNIVKFNEAGNVSE
+220 GNIVKFNQAGNVSE

-239 VMKIKTEQ
+239 VMKIKTEKHQ
-247 HHFQRQTELLP
+247 FQRQTEQLP
-258 AIYAENNG
+258 AIYAENNA
-266 VPIEEATRIIQTKID
+266 VPIEEATRIIETKID
-281 NYLKSIARIAQ
+281 NYLKSIERIKQ
-292 RIEDGKTILLDIDY
+292 RITDGKTILLDIDY
-306 KNSNHGVMTYNLN
+306 KNSDHGVMVYNLN
-319 ERNQLKSIA
+319 KRNSLKSIA
-328 NLAKLNFSVG
+328 NLAKLKFSIG

-362 LLSEISNEQFEALY
+362 LLSEISNEQFDAIY
-376 ELIVNLKPKVT
+376 ELIVNLKPTVT
-387 TTKENEDGK
+387 TTKENEDDK
-396 LWDVVKRNDLLT
+396 VWAESTVKRNELLT
-408 SLVQRSKEKVF
+408 SLVQRSKEQVY

-457 SFVYTKTGVPYTAK
+457 TFVYTKTGVPYAKK

-489 EQLYYNNGQVYISKS
+489 EQLYYNNGQLYISKS
-504 PVINFGLKPSSTLD
+504 PVVNFVLKPSSTPD
-518 SQMHVITGI
+518 SLIHVITGI
-527 EDGVIK
+527 DDGVIK

-542 AIEVGSTVYVLNN
+542 AIEIGSTVYNLNN

-564 YISFTE
+564 YLSFTE
-570 QVEDVVVDTTDFE
+570 QVEDVVANIDVLDTVKE
-583 SFKDSIDKNDLF
+583 SYKGKSLF
-595 QSLSSQNRE
+595 QSLASQNRE
-604 SISEAQEQ
+604 SVSEAQEL

-659 TDLYHESFHAYSI
+659 TDLYHESFHAYSM
-672 GILTAVERNAMYAE
+672 GILTAVERNDMYAE

-737 SARVLQFFEK
+737 SARVSQFFEK

-835 NAMDNSDEK
+835 NAMDNTDEN
-844 SKDGIL
+844 SQNGIFAMTHL
-850 AMMQLSGINPIQNK
+850 ASINPITNK
-864 AAYDKAQKV
+864 LEYEEAQAI
-873 VAAFKNSYA
+873 VADFKKSYA

-895 NPKLTKFGLQ
+895 NPVLTQMGLD
-905 FVKQRL
+905 FVKKRL

-918 ELTLEEEPNNLS
+918 KLTLEDEPNNLS
-930 AKFAVDTLNKAIKN
+930 AKFAVDTLNKAVQN
-944 FGNLDE
+944 FGNLDA
-950 IDTILTKQESYGNM
+950 IDTILTKQDSYGDM

-972 SYVNTEKDKYED
+972 SYVNTEKEKYED

-1023 VLEVNAL
+1023 TLEINAL

-1053 DRDDMYQKLL
+1053 DRDDMYQKLV
-1063 AASIDDFQIKELV
+1063 AASLTDFQIKELV
-1076 SKLGNPG
+1076 AKLGNPG

-1152 NDNFTSLLEVI
+1152 NDNFTSLLEII

-1181 ASFFKNKNHSKFLNE
+1181 KSFFENKNHSKFLKE
-1196 VHESV
+1196 VHASV
-1201 NGGSSISKSAYLKL
+1201 DSGSSISKDDYKKL
-1215 PKANKAQ
+1215 SKTNQKQ
-1222 FLPTATLRAYA
+1222 FSPTATLRAYA

-1256 KEGSDDLKIKP
+1256 KEGSTDLKIEP
-1267 SDYSYFVDFL
+1267 REYAYFVDFL

-1292 SDLAKDFYHYE
+1292 SDLAKDFYYYE

-1410 PGIKIS
+1410 PGIRIS

-1429 KRVDEEGRLIDMTS
+1429 RRVDSDGRLIDMTS

-1472 IPRTEAKSSSMTVLA
+1472 IPRTEAKSSSLTVLA

-1506 AQDIDV
+1506 AQDIDA

-1571 DDILDVDTKNDL
+1571 DDILDVDTKNEL

-1588 SLSIDELQSFSIRKQ
+1588 SLSIDELQSFNIRKQ
-1603 LSPGLKKNIESNLK
+1603 FSSKLKKNIESNLK

-1718 NNNVQFNNF
+1718 NNNAQFNNF

-1756 SSYLEELEKKLGKET
+1756 SSYIEELQKILGTET
-1771 AGTYNNMEEADGQ
+1771 AETYNNMEEADGQ

-1801 WSAGQEALYKKIV
+1801 WSAGQEKLYQKIV

-1820 QTDMSST
+1820 QTDMRST

-1947 VFIDEGYKENVVL
+1947 VFIDEGYKGKVVL

-1988 ISKWNAIKTDKER
+1988 ISKWKAIKTEKER
-2001 VAASK
+2001 LAASK

-2015 DILSAYRDHVK
+2015 DILTTYRDHIK

-2073 DASGRLVEDL
+2073 DASGRLVDDL
-2083 SYSLSSQKIEE
+2083 SYSLNSQKIEE
-2094 ILVTLI
+2094 IVVTLI
-2100 DSSLRKIKVKG
+2100 DSSLRKIKVNG

-2172 DGKSIR
+2172 DKKSIR

-2200 DPEWNAKHKDMLNF
+2200 DPEWNAKHKAMLNF

-2227 DSVTVA
+2227 DSITVA

-2302 SNISPLQE
+2302 SNIQPLQKE
-2310 RLSAVYDESEKLF
+2310 LSAVYDESEKLF

-2344 PERKKYNEQL
+2344 PERKKYKEQYD
-2354 KELKSTGTYLGTKLG
+2354 ELRKTGIYLGTKLG

-2378 LIETEISKINAQL
+2378 LLQAEYDKISTQI

-2421 KQKASLKEQIIT
+2421 KQKASIKKQIAA

-2483 LPIANALE
+2483 LPIANDLE

-2502 EKIHSEKSN
+2502 EKIHGEKSD

-2537 LGIAAVVSTFFA
+2537 LGIAAVVSVFFA

-2561 KAEDLAKFNDDI
+2561 KAEDLQKFNDDLK
-2573 RIYNDPKSNGALKA
+2573 IYNDPKSNGALKA
-2587 NALERINKFKAYT
+2587 KALERINNFKAYT

-2606 EIGGRISV
+2606 EIDGRISV

-2657 LLFMVMAGV
+2657 LLFMIMAGV
-2666 PIDDAIYISSN
+2666 PIKDAVYISSN

-2723 DEKELFDAGYE
+2723 YEKELFDAGYE

-2793 KYDTTKVSN
+2793 KYDTTKISN

-2824 VEWWTKFEK
+2824 AEWWTKFET
-2833 SPIGIYNNTSL
+2833 SPIGIYNNTNL
-2844 VIDMFKNF
+2844 VINMFKNF

-2907 SRVGESNA
+2907 SRIGESNA
-2915 TFDLVKEAE
+2915 TFDLVKD
-2924 SATQPTAPAAS
+2924 
-2935 VNTYEE
+2935 
-2941 IPEELKN
+2941 KN
-2948 IVYKSGQEKEDY
+2948 
-2960 EIALVAGV
+2960 
-2968 PKFIVTGTV
+2968 
-2977 PIKLSRGFKVFYS
+2977 
-2990 DYAGGQGLYKRSGK
+2990 
-3004 KVTIPGF
+3004 
-3011 EDIELVMEQ
+3011 
-3020 ETNNVFELSTGLGM
+3020 
-3034 PNTKLTKQKEILAE
+3034 
-3048 LETLFKKQDVRG
+3048 
-3060 IIEKSPKINAN
+3060 
-3071 DANVIIEQYKK
+3071 
-3082 SQPSVSVKPAN
+3082 
-3093 KLTTAYKIDRSN
+3093 LTTTYKIDRSN

-3119 LQDGHV
+3119 MQDGHV

-3198 LDAIDAQIREKFY
+3198 LDAIDSQIRENFY

-3325 KNAFEHMIFMQTGMN
+3325 KNAFEHMIFMQSGMN
-3340 TASKYY
+3340 TSAKYY

-3353 NNVKNVIDSTFS
+3353 NNVKTVIDSTFS

-3386 SKAVGGVIGKF
+3386 AKAVGGVVGKF

-3428 EQEHLNSVQTYN
+3428 EQEYLNSVQTYN

-3468 DTAAK
+3468 DTATK

-3518 GDHPVLVAKAIN
+3518 GDHPVLVAKALN

-3623 GYTDIVTADFKKNY
+3623 GYTDIVTADFKKHY

-3655 SANGIDEMALKFL
+3655 SANGIDEMALNFL
-3668 EEKGYTKVV
+3668 EEKGYKKVV

-3697 PMYDVTLGIKSG
+3697 PMYDVTLGVKSG

-3717 IYHITGLNLFKGM
+3717 IYHITVLNLFKGM

-3737 KGFKMVDAE
+3737 KGFKMVVAE
-3746 SKKYFAENPTYKN
+3746 SDKYFSENPTYKI

-3764 LSDFERAAINIG
+3764 LSDFERMAINIG
-3776 SSVTDSFIEQYLMQ
+3776 SSASDSFIEQYLMQ
-3790 VEIPYA
+3790 VAIPFA
-3796 KKHIASITQVNTQ
+3796 KKHIDSITQVSTQ
-3809 KVYEPKISSTTLKIM
+3809 KVYNAKVTSPTLKIM

-3905 NTINLQYQKERR
+3905 NTINLTYQKERR

-3980 LKSNIP
+3980 LNSNIP